1 MEDIGIDAV
10 KSSTAEMTKAFWNV
24 FVECNDIV
32 VEWRNLNDI
41 IARMELAWQCRYRF
55 KRPRCYHTG
64 IEPKRQNRT
73 RKKQRL
79 TRLQRRWKR
88 QRR

>member
-1 MEDIGIDAV
+1 MVGLEEV
-10 KSSTAEMTKAFWNV
+10 KMANAEMTKAFWNM
-24 FVECNDIV
+24 FVKGNDIIV
-32 VEWRNLNDI
+32 KWRNLKDI

-55 KRPRCYHTG
+55 KRPRYYHTG

-88 QRR
+88 QER

>member
-41 IARMELAWQCRYRF
+41 IVRMELAWQCRYRF
-55 KRPRCYHTG
+55 KCPRCYHTS
-64 IEPKRQNRT
+64 IEPKQQNRT
-73 RKKQRL
+73 MRKQRL

>member
-41 IARMELAWQCRYRF
+41 IVRMENAWQCRYSY
-55 KRPRCYHTG
+55 KRPRYSHTS

-79 TRLQRRWKR
+79 TRLQRR
-88 QRR
+88 

>member
-24 FVECNDIV
+24 FVEGNDIV
-32 VEWRNLNDI
+32 VKWRNLNDI
-41 IARMELAWQCRYRF
+41 IARMVLAWQCRYRF